1 MISVIIPVINEAE
14 SIAPLLQHLKETS
27 VSDNTEL
34 IVVDGGSTDKTKE
47 IAKKE
52 GATVIDSLK
61 GRAKQM
67 NAGAKAAS
75 GEILYFLHAD
85 TYPPKNW
92 QNEIMQVIKQGY
104 DAGCC
109 RLSFDDN
116 HPALRLYA
124 WFTKFDVDL
133 FRFGDQSLFVRSNLF
148 KKTGGFDEKL
158 VVMEDQEFV
167 KTLKKSGSFVIL
179 SSRVIT
185 SARKYRKIG
194 VYKLQLIFTVV
205 LSMYYLGIDQQKIV
219 DFYFASIQ

>member
-14 SIAPLLQHLKETS
+14 GIASLIEYVKKTAVQ
-27 VSDNTEL
+27 DIEL
-34 IVVDGGSTDKTKE
+34 IIVDGGSIDQTKE
-47 IAKKE
+47 IAANK
-52 GATVIDSLK
+52 GAVVIDAPK

-67 NAGAKAAS
+67 NAGAESAT
-75 GEILYFLHAD
+75 GEVLYFLHAD
-85 TYPPKNW
+85 TYPPKTW
-92 QNEIMQVIKQGY
+92 QADIQEAIKQGY

-109 RLSFDDN
+109 RLSFDDH
-116 HPALRLYA
+116 HPALKFYA
-124 WFTKFDVDL
+124 WFTKFDIDF
-133 FRFGDQSLFVRSNLF
+133 FRFGDQSLFVRKSLF

-179 SSRVIT
+179 KSKVIT

-219 DFYFASIQ
+219 DFYFARIK